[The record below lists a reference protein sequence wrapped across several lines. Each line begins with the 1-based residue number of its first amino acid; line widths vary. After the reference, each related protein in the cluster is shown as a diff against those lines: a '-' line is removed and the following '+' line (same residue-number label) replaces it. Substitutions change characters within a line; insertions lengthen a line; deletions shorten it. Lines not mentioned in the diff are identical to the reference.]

1 MPSHSSKKTIV
12 FTALVIGLALAGP
25 RARAQETFTSEY
37 EIKAAFLFNFAK
49 FVEWP
54 AKPSGEG
61 EPAAFT
67 IGILGRDPFGDALEQ
82 TIGEKTVKGRKITLK
97 RFRHA
102 GELKPCDILFICDS
116 ERASLP
122 EILNR
127 LRNEADLT
135 VSDMPDFGRRGG
147 MITLFTEDNKVRFS
161 IRTDLAERAGLKLS
175 SRLLSLSRPQPE

>member
-1 MPSHSSKKTIV
+1 MSPHSHKKTIV
-12 FTALVIGLALAGP
+12 FTALAVGLALSAP
-25 RARAQETFTSEY
+25 RAGGQETFTSEY

-49 FVEWP
+49 FVDWP
-54 AKPSGEG
+54 AKPSGEN
-61 EPAAFT
+61 EPTFT

-82 TIGEKTVKGRKITLK
+82 TIGEKTVKGRKIVLK

-102 GELKPCDILFICDS
+102 VDLKPCEILFVSDS
-116 ERASLP
+116 ERPALP

-127 LRNEADLT
+127 LRNENDLT

-161 IRTDLAERAGLKLS
+161 IRTDLTERAGLKLS
-175 SRLLSLSRPQPE
+175 SRLLSLSRPLPD